1 MLQVNQDCLENTFSV
16 IRSMGGAKT
25 HPNPLEFATRF
36 RIVKVTN
43 NIASLVSHKANVRPT
58 DDDNIDEP
66 YYASE
71 LGNQDFVSYIYICQ
85 IFFFQLQ

>member
-1 MLQVNQDCLENTFSV
+1 MFQVNQDCLENTFSV

-43 NIASLVSHKANVRPT
+43 NITALVSHKANVKPAH
-58 DDDNIDEP
+58 DDNIDHVKDGVIQRF
-66 YYASE
+66 YFIFKRS
-71 LGNQDFVSYIYICQ
+71 IYT
-85 IFFFQLQ
+85 

>member
-43 NIASLVSHKANVRPT
+43 NIASLVSHKANVRST

-71 LGNQDFVSYIYICQ
+71 LGILCFLYLCARFV
-85 IFFFQLQ
+85 